1 MAPLDTTIRQPGP
14 PDAPPSQPWSGFV
27 DDPIPAAGST
37 SVETDDDGNVTV
49 RQIEADTPKRD
60 ESFDEN
66 LATRPELEGALSE
79 IAQDIL
85 DGIDS
90 DILSRSQFIDNYTA
104 GIDLLGLKIE
114 NQSRTKGQ
122 KRKTSTVRDT
132 TLLESVVKAQS
143 QARGELLPANG
154 PAKVQ
159 TVAEAPEAEDTRAQ
173 DFEAD
178 LNLALTKGMPE
189 YVPDLDRGL
198 FGFFFGG
205 NMFRYGYHCPLL
217 RRPRVATISVEDLI
231 VSEEATDLDTAMR
244 VTHRAPPMS
253 PNEVKRRMHYGVWRQ
268 TDLGSPMPETDAAT
282 QKKQEV
288 AGVTSMAHRPQDQ
301 PYTFYQTVTDLDLA
315 MHGVKE
321 KGAPEGLPL
330 PYRVTLE
337 RYSRQ
342 IVRIERFWKQ
352 DDEHFARKRRF
363 IQYSMVPGFGFLAYG
378 FLHLQGNQVA
388 TLTAVIRLLIDAMM
402 FGAFPGGV
410 KTKGARTETNEI
422 EPGPGEWVELGVP
435 AGIDDIR
442 KVLMALPYKDLSPVA
457 IQLYELVQQA
467 CARVGA
473 AAMLETGEG
482 RANMPVGT
490 IMAMLEEKS
499 VVMGAIHK
507 RLHEAMGQELTMLR
521 ELFAERPEALAKVL
535 PAPRRE
541 WAAAEFQDLELV
553 PASDPNVPSQVHR
566 VMLATALV
574 TLASMPAF
582 QGRLDIKDI
591 LQRALRMIG
600 ISDSDKLVTDPPAQ
614 GDPGAA
620 AAQAAVQKAQI
631 DANSK
636 TQAAQQKEQDSQ
648 RKAAT
653 SVVDTQAKARQA
665 DADAQNDAAN
675 RASQE
680 KIALIHEETARLALA
695 SKEAQAQRAVA
706 VDHAKHRDEL
716 AQTHA
721 HHQDDVEQAKTS
733 QAVDH
738 AHHQDDVATAQ
749 QATQAR
755 QFGGQGL

>member
-1 MAPLDTTIRQPGP
+1 MDPLDNTSILRPGP
-14 PDAPPSQPWSGFV
+14 PEMPPSQPWAGYV
-27 DDPIPAAGST
+27 DDPEPAPGST
-37 SVETDDDGNVTV
+37 SVEVDEDGGVTI
-49 RQIEADTPKRD
+49 RQVEAPKPERD

-66 LATRPELEGALSE
+66 LATRPELVNALTE
-79 IAQDIL
+79 IAEDIL
-85 DGIDS
+85 AGIDS
-90 DILSRSQFIDNYTA
+90 DIASRERFIANYTR
-104 GIDLLGLKIE
+104 GLDLLGLQIE
-114 NQSRTKGQ
+114 NQDRTKGQ

-159 TVAEAPEAEDTRAQ
+159 TIAEAGQAEDATAQ

-178 LNLALTKGMPE
+178 FNLALTKGMPE

-205 NMFRYGYHCPLL
+205 NMFRYGYHCPML
-217 RRPRVATISVEDLI
+217 RRPRVSTISVEDLI

-244 VTHRAPPMS
+244 VTHKAPPMS
-253 PNEVKRRMHYGVWRQ
+253 RNEVKRRMHYGVWRE
-268 TDLGSPMPETDAAT
+268 TDLGMPMADTDAAK
-282 QKKQEV
+282 QKLQEI
-288 AGVTSMAHRPQDQ
+288 AGVTSLALRPQDQ
-301 PYTFYQTVTDLDLA
+301 PYLFYQTVTDLGLA
-315 MHGVKE
+315 VYGIEE

-337 RYSRQ
+337 RHSRQ

-352 DDEHFARKRRF
+352 GDDHFSRKRRF
-363 IQYSMVPGFGFLAYG
+363 IQYGMVPGFGFLAYG

-402 FGAFPGGV
+402 FGTFPGGV
-410 KTKGARTETNEI
+410 KIKGARTETNEI
-422 EPGPGEWVELGVP
+422 EPAPGEWPDIGVP

-442 KVLMALPYKDLSPVA
+442 KVLMPLPYKDLSPVA

-473 AAMLETGEG
+473 AAMMETGEG
-482 RANMPVGT
+482 RANVPVGT

-499 VVMGAIHK
+499 IVMSAVHK

-521 ELFAERPEALAKVL
+521 ELFAERPESLSQVL
-535 PAPRRE
+535 PAPRRQ
-541 WAAAEFQDLELV
+541 WAAEEFQDLELV

-582 QGRLDIKDI
+582 QGRLYIKDI

-600 ISDSDKLVTDPPAQ
+600 ISDSDKLVTDPPPQA
-614 GDPGAA
+614 DPNAGATA
-620 AAQAAVQKAQI
+620 AAQAALQAKTLDAQ
-631 DANSK
+631 
-636 TQAAQQKEQDSQ
+636 TKEQDSQ

-653 SVVDTQAKARQA
+653 AVVDSQQKAREAAQ
-665 DADAQNDAAN
+665 DAQNDAQD
-675 RASQE
+675 RASDE
-680 KIALIHEETARLALA
+680 KIAGMREQTERLRLAA
-695 SKEAQAQRAVA
+695 EEGRAQR
-706 VDHAKHRDEL
+706 EL
-716 AQTHA
+716 AMTHA
-721 HHQDDVEQAKTS
+721 HHQDDVAQAQTS

-738 AHHQDDVATAQ
+738 AHHTDQMAAAQ
-749 QATQAR
+749 TR

>member
-14 PDAPPSQPWSGFV
+14 PDAPPSQPWMGYV
-27 DDPIPAAGST
+27 DDPTPAPGST
-37 SVETDDDGNVTV
+37 SVEIDEDGNVTV
-49 RQIEADTPKRD
+49 REHEAEPPKRD

-66 LATRPELEGALSE
+66 LATRPELESALST

-90 DILSRSQFIDNYTA
+90 DIASRERFIGNYTR
-104 GIDLLGLKIE
+104 GIDLLGLQIE
-114 NQSRTKGQ
+114 NQERTKGQ

-159 TVAEAPEAEDTRAQ
+159 TVAEASETEDTTAE

-178 LNLALTKGMPE
+178 FNLMLTKGMPE

-205 NMFRYGYHCPLL
+205 NMFRYGYQCPLL
-217 RRPRVATISVEDLI
+217 RRPRVSTISAEDLI

-268 TDLGSPMPETDAAT
+268 TDLGSPMPDTDQAT
-282 QKKQEV
+282 QKKDEV
-288 AGVTSMAHRPQDQ
+288 AGVSPMSLRPQDQ

-315 MHGVKE
+315 MYGLEE

-337 RYSRQ
+337 KYSRQ

-352 DDEHFARKRRF
+352 GDEHFTRKRRF
-363 IQYSMVPGFGFLAYG
+363 IHYSMVPGFGFLAYG

-482 RANMPVGT
+482 RGNIPVGT

-499 VVMGAIHK
+499 VVMSAVHK
-507 RLHEAMGQELTMLR
+507 RLHEAMSQELSMLR
-521 ELFAERPEALAKVL
+521 ELFVEHPESLTEVL
-535 PAPRRE
+535 PAPRRQ
-541 WAAAEFQDLELV
+541 WAAEEFKDLELV

-566 VMLATALV
+566 VMLATALA
-574 TLASMPAF
+574 TLSGMPQFAPL
-582 QGRLDIKDI
+582 LDMKDT
-591 LQRALRMIG
+591 LERVMRMIG
-600 ISDSDKLVTDPPAQ
+600 ISDAQVHDAPQQSDPN
-614 GDPGAA
+614 AA
-620 AAQAAVQKAQI
+620 TAQAALEAKKLDAQ
-631 DANSK
+631 
-636 TQAAQQKEQDSQ
+636 TKEQDSQ
-648 RKAAT
+648 RKAAAQ
-653 SVVDTQAKARQA
+653 VVKTQQDQRESEQ
-665 DADAQNDAAN
+665 DMQNDAAN

-680 KIALIHEETARLALA
+680 KIALIREETARMALQ
-695 SKEAQAQRAVA
+695 SKEAQAQR
-706 VDHAKHRDEL
+706 EL
-716 AQTHA
+716 
-721 HHQDDVEQAKTS
+721 S
-733 QAVDH
+733 VDH
-738 AHHQDDVATAQ
+738 AHHQDDLEQARTSQAVEHAHHQDDMAT
-749 QATQAR
+749 R
-755 QFGGQGL
+755 QFGGNGL